1 MTGLI
6 KAYIADATAIS
17 HRIVHFLR
25 WCRRYWPLGIFAFP
39 IFIILCWVV
48 IRIPML
54 YVESVSKSYSSGE
67 EKMRK
72 YSIDRNPYLYIPVS
86 FHGRRLILRSDFI
99 DPYNL
104 RASSANRACTESYTG
119 CTLSEIVMEFYFDP
133 KRGDFCTAWQRGCPV
148 RSSIKEFVRIHIKWP
163 VKNEGCKL
171 EDSVDEHKKGS
182 DFAGSFSYRGS
193 CYGYA
198 VFSYGGT
205 KYAKPFGEPGG
216 FLERYITALETG
228 NYDWIDK

>member
-6 KAYIADATAIS
+6 NAYIADAKAVSRWVVEFT
-17 HRIVHFLR
+17 R
-25 WCRRYWPLGIFAFP
+25 WCRYYWPLGIIAFP

-54 YVESVSKSYSSGE
+54 YVESVSKSYSSRE
-67 EKMRK
+67 EEMQK

-104 RASSANRACTESYTG
+104 RASSASRSCTESYTG
-119 CTLSEIVMEFYFDP
+119 CTLSEIVMTFYFDP

-148 RSSIKEFVRIHIKWP
+148 RSGIENYVRIHIKWP
-163 VKNEGCKL
+163 TINKGCNL
-171 EDSVDEHKKGS
+171 EYSKDESSLESGLPR
-182 DFAGSFSYRGS
+182 SFGYRGD
-193 CYGYA
+193 CYGYEF
-198 VFSYGGT
+198 FSYGGT
-205 KYAKPFGEPGG
+205 KYAKSFGEPGG
-216 FLERYITALETG
+216 FLERYLTALETG
-228 NYDWIDK
+228 NYDWLDK